1 MPTLIFCC
9 KTSILNCFVP
19 RTNMLHLI
27 WRNLSPSHNSR
38 TSSLVWGR
46 AQAREKA
53 LGTIKVGNSAISFV
67 QTLALQRFSLIF
79 FSCFQIVE
87 NMTDTAFGE
96 SLRQKIHDNRTFLN
110 FTYYGD
116 FYSSIGTGG
125 TSSMSVISPDGDAV
139 AATNTINL

>member
-1 MPTLIFCC
+1 M
-9 KTSILNCFVP
+9 
-19 RTNMLHLI
+19 
-27 WRNLSPSHNSR
+27 
-38 TSSLVWGR
+38 
-46 AQAREKA
+46 
-53 LGTIKVGNSAISFV
+53 
-67 QTLALQRFSLIF
+67 FSLMLLC
-79 FSCFQIVE
+79 CFQIVQ

-96 SLRQKIHDNRTFLN
+96 SLRQKIHDDQTFLN